1 MRGVNYREPRGMPYF
16 RRDYI
21 KGKPQIKIARFS
33 SGQYKDNFY
42 EYKLELLATEA
53 IQIRHNALEAA
64 RLAANKTMAKA
75 GETSFFSSLRVYP
88 HVLLR
93 ENKMIATAGADRL
106 QEGMRRAFG
115 KATGLAARVKPG
127 DTVYEAYVS
136 AENLQLAKQ
145 AFRIA
150 AGKLGCL
157 TVTKLTQLRQSE
169 PKDED

>member
-1 MRGVNYREPRGMPYF
+1 MKGVNYREPRGMPYV
-16 RRDYI
+16 RREYI
-21 KGKPQIKIARFS
+21 SGKPQIKIARFS
-33 SGQYKDNFY
+33 SGQARNDYDYKVQM
-42 EYKLELLATEA
+42 LVTEKM
-53 IQIRHNALEAA
+53 QIRHNSLESA

-75 GETSFFSSLRVYP
+75 GDLSFFSMLKVYP
-88 HVLLR
+88 HVILR

-115 KATGLAARVKPG
+115 KATGLAARVQPG

-145 AFRIA
+145 ALKIA

-157 TVTKLTQLRQSE
+157 TVTKLTQLRKSE
-169 PKDED
+169 PVEE